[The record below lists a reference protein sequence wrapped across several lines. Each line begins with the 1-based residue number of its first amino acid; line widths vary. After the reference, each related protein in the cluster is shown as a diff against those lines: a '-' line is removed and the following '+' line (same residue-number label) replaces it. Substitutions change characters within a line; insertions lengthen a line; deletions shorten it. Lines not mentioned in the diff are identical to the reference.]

1 MQFKQNNLNNLPG
14 ITDAHAGVRQFFHR
28 MVVCLEEDI
37 LSFVPTM
44 VNLMLATPDAKE
56 LYDFIPMLN
65 QLITKFK
72 VSCVTGPCH
81 VFHSI
86 FT

>member
-1 MQFKQNNLNNLPG
+1 MYSGCISTELATFNSLLV
-14 ITDAHAGVRQFFHR
+14 GVRQFFHR

-37 LSFVPTM
+37 VTFVPTM

-56 LYDFIPMLN
+56 LYDFIPILN

-72 VSCVTGPCH
+72 VTYFAISLW
-81 VFHSI
+81 
-86 FT
+86 

>member
-1 MQFKQNNLNNLPG
+1 MYYGCISTELVKFNSILL
-14 ITDAHAGVRQFFHR
+14 GVRQFFHR

-37 LSFVPTM
+37 VTFVPTM

-56 LYDFIPMLN
+56 LYDFIPILN

-72 VSCVTGPCH
+72 VTYFAISLW
-81 VFHSI
+81 
-86 FT
+86 